1 MKTCKRRSTGG
12 LSDICDA
19 TKSASKVLDFKEI
32 NRASL
37 QKIQNIEVV
46 KCPDEYVGIV
56 KISNKIALFNKSWI
70 LAECREKVDVTL
82 RRNFMTSGNLKIL
95 LIVLESP
102 HNDEF
107 KNGTALGPAMGKTG
121 KKFVYAFYSST
132 Q

>member
-1 MKTCKRRSTGG
+1 LLK
-12 LSDICDA
+12 
-19 TKSASKVLDFKEI
+19 F
-32 NRASL
+32 
-37 QKIQNIEVV
+37 Q
-46 KCPDEYVGIV
+46 
-56 KISNKIALFNKSWI
+56 NKIALFNKSWI

-121 KKFVYAFYSST
+121 KNLST
-132 Q
+132 HFIPLLNNALKNT